1 MEYVPCPI
9 SNSMNFA
16 PWLNV
21 FDRFDHLQAN
31 HWELVQSCES
41 GLLMLN
47 PRPDSIE
54 IAQHYPDSEYEP
66 YFVINKNVTLVRKV
80 MLTARSLLLHYK
92 THLIFTETIKPSN
105 QHTLLEIGCS
115 TGELLHFC
123 QRHKGIP
130 VKNIAGVEPHAP
142 SAEYARKKFGLKV
155 TGIVQD
161 DEVKKFDRIVLW
173 HTLEH
178 IHALHETLHTL
189 KELLAPEGLMV
200 VALPNYD
207 SFSAKRYQK
216 NWIAYDAPRHLYHF
230 LPETLAKLLEQHDLT
245 ITKQLPYF
253 PDALYNNLYS
263 EQLACKRSGVRFH
276 ILRIASAIIRGS
288 MDAISSIIDPNHA
301 DTLVYF
307 IKKSS
312 R

>member
-9 SNSMNFA
+9 SNSTTFT
-16 PWLNV
+16 PWLTV

-31 HWELVQSCES
+31 YWELVQSCES
-41 GLLMLN
+41 GLVMLN
-47 PRPDSIE
+47 PRPDSTE
-54 IAQHYPDSEYEP
+54 IAKHYPDGEYEP
-66 YFVINKNVTLVRKV
+66 YFFINKNVTLVQKV

-92 THLIFTETIKPSN
+92 THLIFTKTIKPSH

-130 VKNIAGVEPHAP
+130 VKNIAGVESHAP

-155 TGIVQD
+155 TTLLQHN
-161 DEVKKFDRIVLW
+161 EVKKFDRIVLW

-189 KELLAPEGLMV
+189 KELLAPDGIMV
-200 VALPNYD
+200 VTLPNHACG
-207 SFSAKRYQK
+207 SAKRYKK

-230 LPETLAKLLEQHDLT
+230 LPETLAKLLDQHELI
-245 ITKQLPYF
+245 ITKRSTYF

-263 EQLACKRSGVRFH
+263 EQLACKRSGGGFH

-288 MDAISSIIDPNHA
+288 MDAISGIIDPNHA

-307 IKKSS
+307 IKKSQ